1 MCKQLQNYLDN
12 NHLLSKFQFG
22 FRKNH
27 PNEFSVTYF
36 TDNVLKGMDKGNLT
50 CASFIDMKKAF
61 DTPLHTSLLQ
71 KLERYGIMD
80 TPLAWFSDYLS
91 DRNQI
96 VCVDGICSDP
106 QPVQSGVFSISTVFL
121 VKKKGNNRSEFQRK
135 GIPNRRSG
143 HRKGPATIGLKIK
156 SKFKRPQF
164 V

>member
-36 TDNVLKGMDKGNLT
+36 TDNVLKAMDKGNLT

-61 DTPLHTSLLQ
+61 DTLLHTSLLQ

-106 QPVQSGVFSISTVFL
+106 QPVQSGVPQYSIL
-121 VKKKGNNRSEFQRK
+121 GEEEREQQ
-135 GIPNRRSG
+135 I
-143 HRKGPATIGLKIK
+143 
-156 SKFKRPQF
+156 
-164 V
+164 